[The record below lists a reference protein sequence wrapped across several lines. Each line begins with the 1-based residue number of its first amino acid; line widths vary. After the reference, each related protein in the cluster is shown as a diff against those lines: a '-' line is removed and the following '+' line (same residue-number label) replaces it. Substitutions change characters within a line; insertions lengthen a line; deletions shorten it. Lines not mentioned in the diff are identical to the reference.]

1 MEDIRLLNSYTEK
14 DNSAAEGMTAA
25 MWSVDSIGK
34 SEKKAGGAG
43 GYPVAG

>member
-1 MEDIRLLNSYTEK
+1 MGRAKNAKGEMEDIRLLNSYTEK

-34 SEKKAGGAG
+34 S
-43 GYPVAG
+43 